1 MSILLYVKE
10 INKGILKFFRKRLTA
25 PLPERGTFK
34 NWKVSVLSLIA
45 YSVGLGNFWR
55 FPYLCFKHKGLTFV
69 IPYIIAMVFIG
80 VPIYFLELALGQY
93 VSLAPTQL
101 FSYMCPALSGIGYG
115 MILIIFAVAIY
126 YNMMM
131 AWSLYYL
138 VASLNTSLNSTKPT
152 LWETG
157 NCTSNADTACHL
169 AASKDYFMHVVLRT
183 STENITENRWD
194 LRGNIIDQPTE
205 NGGDLGAGPIHVEM
219 VFALAAAWFLI
230 FVCLAKG
237 VRNTSKVLIF
247 TVFYPYVIMAFINV
261 WSVSNSTPSPKA
273 NHTDGNNNSISLQ
286 PCYLL
291 QNFLEINW
299 THIQA
304 NTSVWIDAS
313 AQVIYSLGIAQG
325 GITTIASYNKI
336 NQNILRDTIIVC
348 LLDSFTSVYCAYVV
362 SSTFVCMS
370 KEFLK
375 NNENSPYLVF
385 IVFPALVSGI
395 GNGGLWSLLFFIMIL
410 ALGFD
415 TQLMGVETVMTA
427 LFDEWHILRQRY
439 VAVIAACCFLLFLL
453 GIPMTMKGGKEI
465 FDMLDSSSTKHSL
478 LLLCLLEVVIVAYIY
493 GYKKFIKIIKA
504 ELKVWVP
511 APLYYFWGLTWLC
524 LTPLSLLVLL
534 GFSFYDEY
542 EVWENMSKNNCDFDG
557 LFYTGLT
564 LSFSVFIIVSLR
576 AAFILLKKWIKDGLK
591 CENMS
596 QTWKAT
602 SNFCPEY
609 VRNGRD
615 PDFGNS
621 HLPEGEF
628 TCTGV

>member
-1 MSILLYVKE
+1 MSVLLYVKE
-10 INKGILKFFRKRLTA
+10 IIKGMPTSFRKRITA
-25 PLPERGTFK
+25 PLPERGTFR
-34 NWKVSVLSLIA
+34 NWKASVLSLIA

-126 YNMMM
+126 YNMML

-138 VASLNTSLNSTKPT
+138 VASLNTSLNSTEPAP
-152 LWETG
+152 WGTG

-183 STENITENRWD
+183 STENITENRCD

-205 NGGDLGAGPIHVEM
+205 NGGDLEAGAIHVEM

-247 TVFYPYVIMAFINV
+247 TVFYPYVIMAFIYV
-261 WSVSNSTPSPKA
+261 WSVGNQDK
-273 NHTDGNNNSISLQ
+273 GNNNSISSP

-291 QNFLEINW
+291 TNFLEINW
-299 THIQA
+299 THIQT

-362 SSTFVCMS
+362 FSTSVCMS
-370 KEFLK
+370 EKFLK
-375 NNENSPYLVF
+375 DNENSPYLVF

-395 GNGGLWSLLFFIMIL
+395 GNGGLWSLLFFIMVL
-410 ALGFD
+410 VLGFD
-415 TQLMGVETVMTA
+415 TQLMIVETVMTA

-439 VAVIAACCFLLFLL
+439 VAVIAACCFVLFLL

-534 GFSFYDEY
+534 GFSFYDEND
-542 EVWENMSKNNCDFDG
+542 VRTKRFNNNCDFDF

-564 LSFSVFIIVSLR
+564 LSFSVFIIVPLR
-576 AAFILLKKWIKDGLK
+576 AGFILLKKWIKDGLK

-596 QTWKAT
+596 QIWKAT

-609 VRNGRD
+609 LRNGRD
-615 PDFGNS
+615 PDVGNS